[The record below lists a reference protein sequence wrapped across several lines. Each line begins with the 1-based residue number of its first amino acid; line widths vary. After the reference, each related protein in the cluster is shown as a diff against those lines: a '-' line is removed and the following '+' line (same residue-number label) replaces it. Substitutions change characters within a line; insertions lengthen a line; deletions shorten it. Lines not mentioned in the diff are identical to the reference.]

1 MRPYTFENV
10 KIHRKKRFVSKKF
23 RTINLLKSP
32 FLYSG
37 TYMYSKLLTIC
48 GRVIR
53 FTDIRN
59 HNLILFLLK

>member
-1 MRPYTFENV
+1 MRPYKFENV
-10 KIHRKKRFVSKKF
+10 KSHRKKRFVSISLK
-23 RTINLLKSP
+23 LL
-32 FLYSG
+32 
-37 TYMYSKLLTIC
+37 TYLSLHSCIQAHMYSKLLTIC